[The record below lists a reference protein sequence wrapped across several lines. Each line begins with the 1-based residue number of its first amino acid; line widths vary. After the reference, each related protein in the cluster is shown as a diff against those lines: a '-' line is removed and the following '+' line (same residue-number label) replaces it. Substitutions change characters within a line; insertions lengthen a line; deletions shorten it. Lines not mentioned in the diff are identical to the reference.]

1 MMKIIILAIL
11 FIPIVYLCLREKK
24 WYLFLFFSFYGI
36 LPETF
41 AIEISSSVPLLT
53 ASRLLLILVLVM
65 CIAKDKFKL
74 FLPKKL
80 IIFIGI
86 SLLISLV
93 NFVGNSR
100 EINKIFNIIL
110 EQLIS
115 IIIVVNCIE
124 DKEEIDKC
132 IDFMILGGCALAVIG
147 MIQTLFNYDVCTVL
161 QLVEARSKTTL
172 TDRMGIT
179 RAAGTFNAIIYG
191 SYCSFILV
199 LTLYKY
205 AKSKKAAYIFA
216 FIFILLA
223 LFCSMSRSSLLPF
236 VIIALIIL
244 VRHFKEYK
252 KVLALIIPIAIAG
265 IFLLYLVKPEMF
277 SVVTELY
284 KSILAT
290 LGIQVDVSSQFGN
303 NIDASTSRLMQF
315 SAFEDMFEKGVFLF
329 GFGYQ
334 AFTRGLVYYF
344 YPQFGSWSVASTL
357 DVGVV
362 SVMIESGIIGL
373 INWAAFFVVIYLS
386 CKKSKTFTFEVLIKY
401 ILILYFMLNILTAC
415 LYNEFFWLIIILYF
429 ANDKIKR
436 SNEIIGNG
444 ECVG

>member
-1 MMKIIILAIL
+1 
-11 FIPIVYLCLREKK
+11 
-24 WYLFLFFSFYGI
+24 
-36 LPETF
+36 
-41 AIEISSSVPLLT
+41 
-53 ASRLLLILVLVM
+53 
-65 CIAKDKFKL
+65 
-74 FLPKKL
+74 
-80 IIFIGI
+80 
-86 SLLISLV
+86 
-93 NFVGNSR
+93 
-100 EINKIFNIIL
+100 
-110 EQLIS
+110 
-115 IIIVVNCIE
+115 
-124 DKEEIDKC
+124 
-132 IDFMILGGCALAVIG
+132 
-147 MIQTLFNYDVCTVL
+147 
-161 QLVEARSKTTL
+161 
-172 TDRMGIT
+172 
-179 RAAGTFNAIIYG
+179 
-191 SYCSFILV
+191 
-199 LTLYKY
+199 
-205 AKSKKAAYIFA
+205 
-216 FIFILLA
+216 
-223 LFCSMSRSSLLPF
+223 
-236 VIIALIIL
+236 
-244 VRHFKEYK
+244 
-252 KVLALIIPIAIAG
+252 
-265 IFLLYLVKPEMF
+265 MF

-373 INWAAFFVVIYLS
+373 INWAAFFFVIYLS
-386 CKKSKTFTFEVLIKY
+386 CKKAKTFTFEVLIKY

-436 SNEIIGNG
+436 SNQIIGNG